1 MVLQPRLS
9 IPRRLRRH
17 LAAYL
22 FVGPALVLL
31 VLFNIWP
38 ALYTAWLSLQDYGIL
53 GSNGFIGLHNYLHV
67 LRDSLFWHSLLVTS
81 IYTVGSAALG
91 LAGALGLALL
101 VTRRLPFMGW
111 FRVLYFVPSV
121 TSLFVNA
128 TIFGWLMD
136 YNLGLFNYWLTSL
149 NLQRVPFLQAPNWA
163 LFSVILVGAWS
174 GAAYNLPIY
183 AAGLGSVNRDLYE
196 AASLDGANGWQRFR
210 YITLPAIA
218 PITRYTV
225 ILAII
230 GSFQGIASIDA
241 MTGGGPED
249 ATLVTIKYIWL
260 QGFEFLHFGYASAIT
275 LFLLAFLLVV
285 TWLQL
290 RSGRE

>member
-1 MVLQPRLS
+1 MILQ
-9 IPRRLRRH
+9 RRLIVPLRVRRH

-22 FVGPALVLL
+22 FIGPALLLL

-53 GSNGFIGLHNYLHV
+53 GSNGFVGLENYVHI
-67 LRDSLFWHSLLVTS
+67 LRDGLFWHSLLVTS
-81 IYTVGSAALG
+81 IYAVGSAAIG
-91 LAGALGLALL
+91 LAGALALAAL
-101 VTRRLPFMGW
+101 VTRKLPFMGW
-111 FRVLYFVPSV
+111 FRVLYFIPSV

-128 TIFGWLMD
+128 TIFGWLFD
-136 YNLGLFNYWLTSL
+136 YNLGLLNYWLTSL
-149 NLQRVPFLQAPNWA
+149 HLGRAPWLQDPNLA
-163 LFSVILVGAWS
+163 LFSVILVGAWGGVS
-174 GAAYNLPIY
+174 YNLPIY
-183 AAGLGSVNRDLYE
+183 AAGLQSVNRDLYE

-210 YITLPAIA
+210 SITLPAIA

-230 GSFQGIASIDA
+230 GSFQLIASIDA
-241 MTGGGPED
+241 LTGGGPEN
-249 ATLVTIKYIWL
+249 ATLVTIKYIWT